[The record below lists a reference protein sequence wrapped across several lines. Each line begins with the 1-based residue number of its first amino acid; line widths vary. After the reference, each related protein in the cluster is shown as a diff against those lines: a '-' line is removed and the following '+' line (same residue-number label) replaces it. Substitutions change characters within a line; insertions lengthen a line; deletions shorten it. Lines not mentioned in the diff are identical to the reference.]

1 VALFDAVEESGHS
14 KKRRRVILAIVAVVF
29 VVAGLWW
36 VLRYHKERVTIL
48 HFMNAVSA
56 DNMQQAYQIWKP
68 SKSYSFKDFQD
79 DWGPTGYYGPI
90 KSFRVM
96 KTDHLRGGSGVEI
109 KVRLSP
115 FQPFP
120 EDNDFA
126 KQNKTKEVT
135 LWVQFGEESISFPP
149 Y

>member
-96 KTDHLRGGSGVEI
+96 KTDHLLGGSGVEI